1 MNYPAGAVFAGN
13 DGILMIRPPERFGLE
28 RFHAAVAITSPFN
41 RLPSAVEL
49 TAPLDGVPPTW
60 RIKSMSLR
68 RVGPEQGS
76 ELRFL
81 APVVTTDSVHGDVTG
96 AADGWVVVTRPLV
109 SSERGKRLIPARQT
123 ESLGGR
129 LRFFR

>member
-81 APVVTTDSVHGDVTG
+81 APVVTTDACKGWHVLG
-96 AADGWVVVTRPLV
+96 AWRCDR
-109 SSERGKRLIPARQT
+109 SR
-123 ESLGGR
+123 GR
-129 LRFFR
+129 LGRCDETVGLK